1 MNWRNIRT
9 YNNSQNNAFE
19 ELVCQLARNEKN
31 DAYVKFIKLGAP
43 DGGLE
48 AFWKLKDNSEQGWQ
62 AKYVFSIEEAI
73 AQANDSFRTALN
85 THPELTT
92 FILAVPFDLPDP
104 TYERKGKVIKSGRKK
119 WEDKVKKWKEDAKKL
134 NREMEIYLWDAS
146 TLLTKLEKPEN
157 EGLRYFW
164 FDKEEFTKQWF
175 NNNLDNA
182 ICDLGPRYSPE
193 LNIPLQISQ
202 NFKYIRRNGET
213 YLSVK
218 KLARKINSFFTD
230 FERLVINYSSE
241 LTESIY
247 EIKKKIDNL
256 EILLELDG
264 YEEMKELPLQEI
276 EVTFSEIN
284 DLCDNIVD
292 DIREQLQEKF
302 YESRIYKSYRNLGD
316 ILYEGQTLFADN
328 FKLLNNPFVL
338 LYGEAGSGKS
348 HLLADICVQLKNNNI
363 PSIFLLGEQFSSINS
378 PREQIRELLQI
389 TLDFESMLGVL
400 NSIGQVKG
408 ERILIII
415 DALNEGDGNILWPK
429 YLPGLVNQIKK
440 FPWIGFIASVRSE
453 YKEEIIPKELINSF
467 VQIRHTG
474 FDEMADYACDSF
486 FNYYDI
492 APEVPVLS
500 EEFTNPLYLKLF
512 CESYDKNKQYCGLP
526 GLSDVFESYTD
537 NINLK
542 LSKIDNFGYD
552 ESLNRVHDSI
562 HAIAIKMVE
571 MNSYA
576 LTYRDATDI
585 IREIDK
591 KYNIQNTTR
600 YKSFLD
606 ALIKENIFKCNR
618 RYREK
623 EKYVSFSYEKMRDY
637 YLVYYQLMKKP
648 EGERIDEYIRNSPYF
663 SDVFEKRP
671 FAKLNKITMLSLL
684 LPEIYD
690 VELMQCVPDGKIPRF
705 FVECFLDSLIWRR
718 DKRINPKIVDWV
730 KDICENDGELRNI
743 VVKHIMNLCALPQS
757 PFNISFIHENFLITN
772 SMGKRD
778 AWWNELINEC
788 YDRND
793 PYIFRRI
800 INWSWKPDRQ
810 SNISTDSRKLLGIT
824 LLWFCASTNR
834 ELRDSASKG
843 LVCLYK
849 SAPREILELFYIF
862 QDIDDLYI
870 LERLFAVTY
879 GIVMFSDKK
888 EDIKSISDYLLC
900 EVFEK
905 PEIIPHIIIRDYAR
919 GIVEFALSQDIYDQE
934 LKAYYQK
941 LITPPYKSKFPM
953 RFPSKKTIEKMCET
967 YKDDIGFSEVK
978 SSMDTGVGYGDFGRY
993 IFGNTLK
1000 KFKGIDLDKLERWVI
1015 KRIMKL
1021 GYDPK
1026 IHDKKRPTYYGRGTS
1041 KIERIGKKYQWIAF
1055 YEIVALVADKY
1066 LIKPEWGEKEGHYCS
1081 GTLELGLRQF
1091 DPTLLIKG
1099 ANILPYEQPVK
1110 SWISNR
1116 DYLSSNNDEQEWI
1129 TEKIP
1134 SVEDLIQF
1142 QDTNGEDWIAL
1153 CHFPIWNE
1161 YPDEIENKKQ
1171 EDINAKQKKMY
1182 GYINSFL
1189 IPNSNVEEF
1198 IEIYDSD
1205 SIKTKDALNLLNWRS
1220 VYFKE
1225 YYWSTTYKKTNEN
1238 RDIGLWN
1245 HLVIDDTDTNII
1257 YANTAQRHIWEA
1269 EYDYSKN
1276 ESSLAFDIPTEIL
1289 YKGMNMHYEGVPEYY
1304 CGNEMVCY
1312 NPGVNQQ
1319 SNYLLL
1325 IKKKSLS
1332 EWLKKNNLC
1341 MFWLVTIEKKIVKG
1355 HMGSIQWSDWKGM
1368 YTLSDDGIHGEIE
1381 QTDYSL

>member
-328 FKLLNNPFVL
+328 FKLLNNAFVL

-591 KYNIQNTTR
+591 NYNIQNTTR

-705 FVECFLDSLIWRR
+705 FVECFLDSLI
-718 DKRINPKIVDWV
+718 
-730 KDICENDGELRNI
+730 
-743 VVKHIMNLCALPQS
+743 
-757 PFNISFIHENFLITN
+757 
-772 SMGKRD
+772 
-778 AWWNELINEC
+778 
-788 YDRND
+788 
-793 PYIFRRI
+793 
-800 INWSWKPDRQ
+800 
-810 SNISTDSRKLLGIT
+810 
-824 LLWFCASTNR
+824 
-834 ELRDSASKG
+834 
-843 LVCLYK
+843 
-849 SAPREILELFYIF
+849 
-862 QDIDDLYI
+862 
-870 LERLFAVTY
+870 
-879 GIVMFSDKK
+879 
-888 EDIKSISDYLLC
+888 
-900 EVFEK
+900 
-905 PEIIPHIIIRDYAR
+905 
-919 GIVEFALSQDIYDQE
+919 
-934 LKAYYQK
+934 
-941 LITPPYKSKFPM
+941 
-953 RFPSKKTIEKMCET
+953 
-967 YKDDIGFSEVK
+967 
-978 SSMDTGVGYGDFGRY
+978 
-993 IFGNTLK
+993 
-1000 KFKGIDLDKLERWVI
+1000 
-1015 KRIMKL
+1015 
-1021 GYDPK
+1021 
-1026 IHDKKRPTYYGRGTS
+1026 
-1041 KIERIGKKYQWIAF
+1041 
-1055 YEIVALVADKY
+1055 
-1066 LIKPEWGEKEGHYCS
+1066 
-1081 GTLELGLRQF
+1081 
-1091 DPTLLIKG
+1091 
-1099 ANILPYEQPVK
+1099 
-1110 SWISNR
+1110 
-1116 DYLSSNNDEQEWI
+1116 
-1129 TEKIP
+1129 
-1134 SVEDLIQF
+1134 
-1142 QDTNGEDWIAL
+1142 
-1153 CHFPIWNE
+1153 
-1161 YPDEIENKKQ
+1161 
-1171 EDINAKQKKMY
+1171 
-1182 GYINSFL
+1182 
-1189 IPNSNVEEF
+1189 
-1198 IEIYDSD
+1198 
-1205 SIKTKDALNLLNWRS
+1205 
-1220 VYFKE
+1220 
-1225 YYWSTTYKKTNEN
+1225 
-1238 RDIGLWN
+1238 
-1245 HLVIDDTDTNII
+1245 
-1257 YANTAQRHIWEA
+1257 
-1269 EYDYSKN
+1269 
-1276 ESSLAFDIPTEIL
+1276 
-1289 YKGMNMHYEGVPEYY
+1289 
-1304 CGNEMVCY
+1304 
-1312 NPGVNQQ
+1312 
-1319 SNYLLL
+1319 
-1325 IKKKSLS
+1325 
-1332 EWLKKNNLC
+1332 
-1341 MFWLVTIEKKIVKG
+1341 
-1355 HMGSIQWSDWKGM
+1355 
-1368 YTLSDDGIHGEIE
+1368 
-1381 QTDYSL
+1381 